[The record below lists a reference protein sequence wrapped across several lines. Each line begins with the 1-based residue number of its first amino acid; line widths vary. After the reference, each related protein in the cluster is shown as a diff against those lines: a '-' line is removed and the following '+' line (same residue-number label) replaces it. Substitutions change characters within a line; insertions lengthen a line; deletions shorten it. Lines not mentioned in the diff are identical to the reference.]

1 LAGGRAQGAKHAKKD
16 IMTAGYRRLQL
27 ICTHFFACQGM
38 VLFLIV
44 RSDQEIKKNL
54 CALSVFAVQQEV
66 MHAVHERPLL
76 TSIINQP
83 STIFNHFGLQSF
95 YPVSSIQY
103 EVMHVLHERYILK

>member
-1 LAGGRAQGAKHAKKD
+1 
-16 IMTAGYRRLQL
+16 MTAGYRRLQL